1 MEVLIERH
9 NGSEKEKNKSVSG
22 RCKVDFFPID
32 KDVGSDPAS
41 LLALLGFPPPT
52 REEIE
57 EIEKL
62 FHKDKGGHRSPARP
76 GVSGTI
82 SSAKAK

>member
-22 RCKVDFFPID
+22 RSKVDFFPID
-32 KDVGSDPAS
+32 KDVGSDPAN

-52 REEIE
+52 RD
-57 EIEKL
+57 EIEKF
-62 FHKDKGGHRSPARP
+62 FHKDKGGHHSPARP
-76 GVSGTI
+76 EESGTI